1 VDDDEDGGEDDDD
14 RWLVALLYLVC
25 CWSVEKAMA
34 SSSAPPRRRP
44 WEGPYDRAVVPWVA
58 AAAAGAGRRSRPGIP
73 ASPPDHDR
81 LGAWARSVPRWCY
94 LDRLEEWLLLS
105 AQSGSGPGPP
115 EGDPSRRRHPSEW
128 MTLQDWS
135 GGG

>member
-1 VDDDEDGGEDDDD
+1 VAEEDEDDEDDDD

-25 CWSVEKAMA
+25 CWSVEHAAA
-34 SSSAPPRRRP
+34 SALAPPRRGP

-58 AAAAGAGRRSRPGIP
+58 AADARRRRSRRPGGPGIP
-73 ASPPDHDR
+73 PPDR

-94 LDRLEEWLLLS
+94 LDRLEDWLLLPPDV
-105 AQSGSGPGPP
+105 GPGPGP